1 MFLSVLTNELLR
13 SSEFISFDI
22 QKLVKAHVN
31 SKQGFLI
38 WLCTLNPYS
47 ILHAASQILPLDTTG
62 TTVVN
67 ENCMRIS
74 KGQNSAGGLGM
85 RI

>member
-1 MFLSVLTNELLR
+1 MFLSVLTNELFR

-31 SKQGFLI
+31 SKQWFLFG
-38 WLCTLNPYS
+38 PYS
-47 ILHAASQILPLDTTG
+47 ILHAASQILPLDTPG
-62 TTVVN
+62 ATVVN